1 MSSRVARVG
10 QKASSTLSR
19 NWHLILFGCF
29 ALLLMSPSGTALF
42 SEMRR
47 QMSADVRDVWESAY
61 HVVTN
66 WEVEEDRGPIWPIRL
81 PTESDQGSALKQA
94 EVDVSFWYYMNGK
107 WHFSKTR
114 HGGDEVT
121 LSLSFCLFHI
131 YGAAGVSLL
140 TITPQQELGWLMPLV
155 RWLLEGSLKI
165 ANKFLSLASGL
176 DFEGR
181 DY

>member
-19 NWHLILFGCF
+19 HWHLILFGCF
-29 ALLLMSPSGTALF
+29 ALLSMSPSGTALF
-42 SEMRR
+42 SEIRR

-81 PTESDQGSALKQA
+81 PKESDQGSALEQA

-114 HGGDEVT
+114 HGGGEVT

-140 TITPQQELGWLMPLV
+140 TITP
-155 RWLLEGSLKI
+155 
-165 ANKFLSLASGL
+165 
-176 DFEGR
+176 
-181 DY
+181 